1 MFEFVEVKKTTDD
14 VKNLYKLLEQ
24 RSFQNI
30 SHKNLPGFEEHK
42 TFVEN
47 HPYRVWYL
55 VMARDQCVGSVY
67 LLNDNCLGL
76 TLLEPTAETVREVL
90 GWILGMHKPL
100 PPIKSVRPKDF
111 FINVAPKNKALRTAL
126 EQCMASLLQISY
138 TIDEQAASF
147 LSQEK
152 SDKA

>member
-1 MFEFVEVKKTTDD
+1 M
-14 VKNLYKLLEQ
+14 
-24 RSFQNI
+24 
-30 SHKNLPGFEEHK
+30 
-42 TFVEN
+42 
-47 HPYRVWYL
+47 
-55 VMARDQCVGSVY
+55 
-67 LLNDNCLGL
+67 LNDNCLGL